1 MRTEPTSGLRRH
13 WHDALAIM
21 ALVALWLLFF
31 WRLFTPV
38 AADQAS
44 LTLGDFSGQF
54 VAFGGYQ
61 YDRLS
66 SGEIPLW
73 NPYNNG
79 GLPFVADTQAAV
91 FYPPRL
97 LTIALAHQ
105 FGGWSYHA
113 LELEMTAHVLLYS
126 LLMYAFVR
134 RLTSSRSKVAIPP
147 SNNSG
152 SPRPALSG
160 GFAQGEGSGVR
171 ASSIF
176 GAFIA
181 ALIAGYSGF
190 TVGYPLL
197 QLALL
202 EAAVWLPLAA
212 LGIHEATRTRAL
224 RWPWLLVTGLAL
236 GLSWLAGHPQT
247 SYFLTLLLVAYFA
260 YRIYSQRAPWTR
272 FVSGVAVFGIVS
284 FGLAAIQLLPGFEY
298 LAHTAR
304 AGMDYE
310 AKSNGFP
317 VQDVVQFLVPQIM
330 SLYSPLFVGLTGL
343 VLAALAVVRRLP
355 QSAFWAVVAVFALL
369 WSFGGNGPLYPL
381 LYATLPGLQFF
392 RGQERAAY
400 LVMNSLA
407 VLAGL
412 GAASLASQSIGRG
425 VRRGLALLAG
435 GLLVFAAF
443 TVAGWLGAPEAYAT
457 AIGPVVRSAL
467 VAGVLALLLTQFTRG
482 LWVRWAIAALL
493 VFELFSVSLDA
504 PAIYDP
510 IPPQEQVSMDA
521 PPLLADV
528 LSDPA
533 TPFRV
538 DGFRGL
544 TDNYGSLYGVM
555 DMRGISPLFLAGPF
569 SLIEPD
575 KINPRAWEL
584 FAVRYVFTDWAE
596 LPVPSEIVASGSD
609 RYGALNLHSLTDPR
623 PFARMVYEVQLAPDE
638 QAALAL
644 TRDPNVNARTIAVL
658 ERPPTV
664 ALPDAAPDNR
674 AEVTAFAPE
683 SFTVEVDTPA
693 DGILTLAHPFYPGWQ
708 AALDGLPVETLRA
721 YGALTA
727 VEVPSGAHTLTLTY
741 DPLSFRLGA
750 VASAVTW
757 LASVILI
764 GMFWLRRGFAAD
776 SDKRVSS

>member
-1 MRTEPTSGLRRH
+1 M
-13 WHDALAIM
+13 
-21 ALVALWLLFF
+21 
-31 WRLFTPV
+31 
-38 AADQAS
+38 
-44 LTLGDFSGQF
+44 
-54 VAFGGYQ
+54 
-61 YDRLS
+61 
-66 SGEIPLW
+66 
-73 NPYNNG
+73 
-79 GLPFVADTQAAV
+79 
-91 FYPPRL
+91 
-97 LTIALAHQ
+97 
-105 FGGWSYHA
+105 
-113 LELEMTAHVLLYS
+113 
-126 LLMYAFVR
+126 
-134 RLTSSRSKVAIPP
+134 
-147 SNNSG
+147 
-152 SPRPALSG
+152 
-160 GFAQGEGSGVR
+160 
-171 ASSIF
+171 
-176 GAFIA
+176 
-181 ALIAGYSGF
+181 
-190 TVGYPLL
+190 
-197 QLALL
+197 
-202 EAAVWLPLAA
+202 
-212 LGIHEATRTRAL
+212 
-224 RWPWLLVTGLAL
+224 
-236 GLSWLAGHPQT
+236 
-247 SYFLTLLLVAYFA
+247 
-260 YRIYSQRAPWTR
+260 
-272 FVSGVAVFGIVS
+272 
-284 FGLAAIQLLPGFEY
+284 
-298 LAHTAR
+298 
-304 AGMDYE
+304 
-310 AKSNGFP
+310 
-317 VQDVVQFLVPQIM
+317 
-330 SLYSPLFVGLTGL
+330 
-343 VLAALAVVRRLP
+343 
-355 QSAFWAVVAVFALL
+355 
-369 WSFGGNGPLYPL
+369 
-381 LYATLPGLQFF
+381 
-392 RGQERAAY
+392 
-400 LVMNSLA
+400 
-407 VLAGL
+407 
-412 GAASLASQSIGRG
+412 
-425 VRRGLALLAG
+425 RRGLALLAG
-435 GLLVFAAF
+435 GLAAIAAF
-443 TVAGWLGAPEAYAT
+443 TVAGWLGAPDAYADT
-457 AIGPVVRSAL
+457 IGPVVRSAL
-467 VAGVLALLLTQFTRG
+467 GALALLLTQLSRG

-721 YGALTA
+721 YGALRA
-727 VEVPSGAHTLTLTY
+727 VEIPSGAHTLTLTY